1 MELCPAIVS
10 GIVSGSKIGGAGEG
24 AGGGGLLRIRH
35 WKHRFEAKG
44 LAQLVCARPLMREV
58 PKVRNAS
65 FDFFP
70 FCVALSSFK
79 YPQHGVLM
87 EKERE
92 REREEGGVK

>member
-10 GIVSGSKIGGAGEG
+10 GIVSGSKIRGE
-24 AGGGGLLRIRH
+24 GLLRIRH

-44 LAQLVCARPLMREV
+44 LAQLVCARPLVREV
-58 PKVRNAS
+58 PKARNAS

-79 YPQHGVLM
+79 YPQNGVLM

-92 REREEGGVK
+92 REEGGVK

>member
-1 MELCPAIVS
+1 
-10 GIVSGSKIGGAGEG
+10 
-24 AGGGGLLRIRH
+24 
-35 WKHRFEAKG
+35 
-44 LAQLVCARPLMREV
+44 MREV

-79 YPQHGVLM
+79 YPQNGVLM

-92 REREEGGVK
+92 RERERGGRCKMSAPAASGLLEGVYMRKLTPAFHSFIPAFHSFIPG

>member
-1 MELCPAIVS
+1 
-10 GIVSGSKIGGAGEG
+10 
-24 AGGGGLLRIRH
+24 
-35 WKHRFEAKG
+35 
-44 LAQLVCARPLMREV
+44 MREV

-79 YPQHGVLM
+79 YPQNGVLM

-92 REREEGGVK
+92 REREREEGGVK

>member
-1 MELCPAIVS
+1 
-10 GIVSGSKIGGAGEG
+10 
-24 AGGGGLLRIRH
+24 
-35 WKHRFEAKG
+35 
-44 LAQLVCARPLMREV
+44 MREV

-79 YPQHGVLM
+79 YPQNGVLM

-92 REREEGGVK
+92 RERERERGGRCKMSAPAASGLLEGVYMRKLTLAFHSFIPAFHSFIPG